1 MNTSTTSEERKFKL
15 TPEERTAWEE
25 NGYFIRYNVFTK
37 EENDYLAQVADDIAI
52 GKRPFPAKNV
62 HPNALVRD
70 GEVEASGP
78 NAMHAIHHIN
88 HYSPEFLERTRD
100 PRLTDPV
107 VDLIG
112 PNILGLNN
120 LYIWKPPKIG
130 LGFPWHQD
138 KWYFNHQYITTKT
151 VGTWTA
157 IDAAD
162 VENGCLYVIPG
173 SHKTGVR
180 EHVELDGSQQNE
192 FKLALGARDEDGV
205 TVEVPPGTVVF
216 FNNELLHKST
226 QNHSDRFR
234 RCNVAHYISA
244 NAERV
249 QNKWVKNVRPVMWVR
264 GDTHS
269 EKMEPVYR
277 NALPI
282 PEEQESQWAPIHR
295 R

>member
-1 MNTSTTSEERKFKL
+1 MDTNTTLEERKFKL
-15 TPEERTAWEE
+15 TPEERSSWGE
-25 NGYFIRYNVFTK
+25 NGYFIRYDVFTK
-37 EENDYLAQVADDIAI
+37 EENDFLAQIADDIAT
-52 GKRPFPAKNV
+52 GKRPFRAQNV
-62 HPNALVRD
+62 HRNAMVRD
-70 GEVEASGP
+70 GKTEASGP

-112 PNILGLNN
+112 PDLLGLNN

-138 KWYFNHQYITTKT
+138 KWYFNRQYITTKT

-162 VENGCLYVIPG
+162 IENGCLYVIPG
-173 SHKTGVR
+173 SHKKGVR
-180 EHVELDGSQQNE
+180 EHVELEGSQQNE

-205 TVEVPPGTVVF
+205 AVEVPPGTVVF

-226 QNHSDRFR
+226 DNHSERFR

-244 NAERV
+244 DSERV
-249 QNKWVKNVRPVMWVR
+249 ENKWVKNVRPVMWVR
-264 GDTHS
+264 GTTHS

-277 NALPI
+277 DALPI
-282 PEEQESQWAPIHR
+282 PEEQES
-295 R
+295 

>member
-37 EENDYLAQVADDIAI
+37 EENDYLAQVADDIAV

-138 KWYFNHQYITTKT
+138 KWYFNHQYKTGTT
-151 VGTWTA
+151 VATWTA

-162 VENGCLYVIPG
+162 KGNGCLHVIPG
-173 SHKTGVR
+173 SHKQGVR
-180 EHVELDGSQQNE
+180 EHKALEGSQQGE
-192 FKLALGARDEDGV
+192 FKQAEGARDEDGV
-205 TVEVPPGTVVF
+205 AVEVPAGAVIW
-216 FNNELLHKST
+216 FNSQVLHKST
-226 QNHSDRFR
+226 DNHSERFR
-234 RCNVAHYISA
+234 RANIAHYISA
-244 NAERV
+244 KAEWTRPDAVNKKRPPMWIRGKTYPGMADEV
-249 QNKWVKNVRPVMWVR
+249 QRDVI
-264 GDTHS
+264 S
-269 EKMEPVYR
+269 I
-277 NALPI
+277 L
-282 PEEQESQWAPIHR
+282 
-295 R
+295 

>member
-15 TPEERTAWEE
+15 TPEERSSWEE
-25 NGYFIRYNVFTK
+25 NGYFIRYDVFTK
-37 EENDYLAQVADDIAI
+37 AENDFLAQIADDIAT
-52 GKRPFPAKNV
+52 GKRPFRAQNV
-62 HPNALVRD
+62 HQNAMVRD
-70 GEVEASGP
+70 GKTEASGP

-157 IDAAD
+157 IDAAEI
-162 VENGCLYVIPG
+162 ENGCLYVIPG
-173 SHKTGVR
+173 SHKKGVR
-180 EHVELDGSQQNE
+180 EHVELEGSQQNE

-205 TVEVPPGTVVF
+205 AVEVPPGTVVF

-226 QNHSDRFR
+226 DNHSERFR

-244 NAERV
+244 DSERV

-282 PEEQESQWAPIHR
+282 PEEQEN
-295 R
+295 